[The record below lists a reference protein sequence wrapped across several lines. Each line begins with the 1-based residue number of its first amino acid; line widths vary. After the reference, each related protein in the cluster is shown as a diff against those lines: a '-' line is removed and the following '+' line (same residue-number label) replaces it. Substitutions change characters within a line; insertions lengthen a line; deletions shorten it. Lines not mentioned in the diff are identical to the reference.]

1 MREPKPFHFVV
12 PTELVLYGAAEPGAT
27 VTLQGAPVALREDGT
42 FSLRFQLPDGEQVLR
57 AVAVSPDGNVERTI
71 TPVVTR
77 RTVEQETKRNK
88 A

>member
-1 MREPKPFHFVV
+1 M
-12 PTELVLYGAAEPGAT
+12 
-27 VTLQGAPVALREDGT
+27 TLQGSPVALRADGT

-57 AVAVSPDGNVERTI
+57 AVAVSPDGTVERII

-77 RTVEQETKRNK
+77 LTVEQETRRDE